1 MNKPGIIGHAGGC
14 GFSITFIN
22 GISASVV
29 WNDCSYTERAKRIRA
44 GEQANTFLD
53 SADVE
58 VMVSD
63 GNGQVIRITPDDDVV
78 GYMTPGDLAALLYR
92 LSRID
97 SEKDL
102 KTVLLLL

>member
-22 GISASVV
+22 GITASVI
-29 WNDCSYTERAKRIRA
+29 WNESSYTERGKRQRLDRS
-44 GEQANTFLD
+44 GETLD
-53 SADVE
+53 SENVE

-63 GNGQVIRITPDDDVV
+63 GNGQVIRVAPDDDVV